1 MDLSE
6 TNFSNETIE
15 LLKINT
21 STSINEIKARQ
32 SRLNKISL
40 IAKEVFFE
48 ENGLF
53 QQMLDE
59 IIRETL
65 EIFVEEENSNLI
77 KDMQTI
83 FNIQQQFDD
92 SFFNSINKF

>member
-1 MDLSE
+1 M
-6 TNFSNETIE
+6 
-15 LLKINT
+15 
-21 STSINEIKARQ
+21 
-32 SRLNKISL
+32 
-40 IAKEVFFE
+40 FFE

-53 QQMLDE
+53 QQMNDE

-77 KDMQTI
+77 KDIQTI

>member
-1 MDLSE
+1 
-6 TNFSNETIE
+6 
-15 LLKINT
+15 
-21 STSINEIKARQ
+21 
-32 SRLNKISL
+32 
-40 IAKEVFFE
+40 VFFE

-53 QQMLDE
+53 QQMNDE

-77 KDMQTI
+77 KDIQTI